1 MLFGKS
7 TEFWT
12 ASMGELPTSQ
22 ARPAAGGSLRNKF
35 IRTMLIVSSI
45 IGGVT
50 LATVLFLSARTS
62 AQHLRAIEGSIEEGI
77 TSKGKVLTEN
87 HALALHGMI
96 LDNAFLDMQTLLAR
110 AVSQDPDLVYGLF
123 VNSEGE
129 ALALQTR
136 GDPGGVQ
143 APPAKDAWRELGLG
157 QKELVQRQETIRRAS
172 RLGQEVVEVAEPVF
186 GEDREVLG
194 TIRYGLSTRRMHQAL
209 DLAAAESKSQ
219 QVHSIAL
226 IGATV
231 GLATLLG
238 ILLSRVQA
246 VRITQ
251 PVQALTQAAIDL
263 AGGERRVRVSIT
275 SGDELQVL
283 GFSFNRMVEELSNSY
298 RELEEM
304 NRTLEHKVEER
315 TLALADRN
323 RDMRLVLDN
332 VDQGFVTLS
341 MDGVMARERSA
352 VVDRWFGTG
361 PSQKF
366 WQYLGAT
373 SEEFALGLE
382 LGWDQLVADVL
393 PYEVALEQLPS
404 RLNANGS
411 SYSLSYIPLL
421 KDERL
426 EGVLVVVADITD
438 RLHREREESELTE
451 MMEAFRRLT
460 LDRVGFFVFSNEAAS
475 MVKLVCGAG
484 VSDGP
489 LLRSTLHTLK
499 GNAAQMGLKV
509 IAHLCHLLEDELA
522 TGDGMKSQG
531 LLAQRWQA
539 LSEHVTQLVGDSNRN
554 TLEVSSTDYAA
565 LVNTLS
571 REGKSNALAE
581 LLTWR
586 LEPATRPLGRLAE
599 QARALALRLGK
610 GELDVDVQAGNVRLD
625 PALYGPLFSDLVH
638 LVRNAIDHGIE
649 SPEERAAS
657 GKPARG
663 KMTFKAQTRDNR
675 VSFEISDDGRGID
688 WTAIAALGA
697 SLGLPSRTPS
707 ERLAILCRQ
716 GVTTRSDVSETSG
729 RGVGMS
735 AFKQRVD
742 AMRGRIEVDSNAN
755 GTKWTVVLPWA
766 PEAAIEQQLL
776 RSAPRTAAG

>member
-1 MLFGKS
+1 MR
-7 TEFWT
+7 
-12 ASMGELPTSQ
+12 ELPISK
-22 ARPAAGGSLRNKF
+22 APPSPGGSLRNKF

-50 LATVLFLSARTS
+50 LAIVLFLSARSS

-129 ALALQTR
+129 ALAFQKR
-136 GDPGGVQ
+136 G
-143 APPAKDAWRELGLG
+143 APAADQVAPEKDAWRALGLE
-157 QKELVQRQETIRRAS
+157 QKELVARKEVIRRAF
-172 RLGQEVVEVAEPVF
+172 RLGQEVVEVAEPVL
-186 GEDREVLG
+186 GDDNEVLG

-209 DLAAAESKSQ
+209 SVAAVESKSQ
-219 QVHSIAL
+219 QINSIAL
-226 IGATV
+226 IGVTV

-263 AGGERRVRVSIT
+263 AGGERSVRVSIN

-283 GFSFNRMVEELSNSY
+283 GYSFNRMVEELTHSY

-315 TLALADRN
+315 TLALAGRN

-341 MDGVMARERSA
+341 MDGVMASERSA

-361 PSQKF
+361 PGKTF
-366 WQYLGAT
+366 WHYLFAT
-373 SEEFALGLE
+373 NPDFALGFE

-411 SYSLSYIPLL
+411 SFSLRYLPLV

-438 RLHREREESELTE
+438 RLLREREEAELTE
-451 MMEAFRRLT
+451 MMEAFRRLM
-460 LDRVGFFVFSNEAAS
+460 LDRTGFLAFSNEAAN
-475 MVKLVCGAG
+475 MVKRVCSPE
-484 VSDGP
+484 VTDGHE
-489 LLRSTLHTLK
+489 LRSTLHTLK
-499 GNAAQMGLKV
+499 GNSAQMGLKV
-509 IAHLCHLLEDELA
+509 VAHLCHTLEDELA
-522 TGDGMKSQG
+522 TGDGMKSQE
-531 LLAQRWQA
+531 LLAKRWQA
-539 LSEHVTQLVGDSNRN
+539 LSDHVTQLVGDAGRS
-554 TLEVSSTDYAA
+554 TMEVSASDYAA

-571 REGKSNALAE
+571 REGKSAALAE
-581 LLTWR
+581 LLTWK
-586 LEPATRPLGRLAE
+586 LEPATRPLSRLAD
-599 QARALALRLGK
+599 QARGLAARLGK
-610 GELDVDVQAGNVRLD
+610 GDVEIEVQAASVRLD
-625 PALYGPLFSDLVH
+625 PEVYGPFFSDLVH

-649 SPEERAAS
+649 SPEERPAN
-657 GKPARG
+657 KPAVG
-663 KMTFKAQTRDNR
+663 KMIFKVQARDNR
-675 VSFEISDDGRGID
+675 LVFEISDDGRGID
-688 WTAIAALGA
+688 WAAIAQLGA
-697 SLGLPSRTPS
+697 SLGLPSRTPA

-716 GVTTRSDVSETSG
+716 GVTTRVDISETSG

-735 AFKQRVD
+735 AIKQRID
-742 AMRGRIEVDSNAN
+742 AMHGRLEVDSSSS
-755 GTKWTVVLPWA
+755 GTKWTISLPWA
-766 PEAAIEQQLL
+766 PEMTEQQL
-776 RSAPRTAAG
+776 RRTVARTATR

>member
-1 MLFGKS
+1 
-7 TEFWT
+7 
-12 ASMGELPTSQ
+12 MGELPISQ
-22 ARPAAGGSLRNKF
+22 APPAPRGSLRNKF

-50 LATVLFLSARTS
+50 LAIVLFLSARTS
-62 AQHLRAIEGSIEEGI
+62 AQHLRAIEASIEEGI

-87 HALALHGMI
+87 HALALHGMV

-110 AVSQDPDLVYGLF
+110 AVSQDSDLVYGLF

-136 GDPGGVQ
+136 SDPGGGVQ
-143 APPAKDAWRELGLG
+143 ATPAKDAWRDLGLE
-157 QKELVQRQETIRRAS
+157 QKGLVQGKEDIRRAF

-186 GEDREVLG
+186 GEDHEVLG

-209 DLAAAESKSQ
+209 SLAAAESKSQ
-219 QVHSIAL
+219 QVNSIAL

-263 AGGERRVRVSIT
+263 AGGERSVRVSIN

-283 GFSFNRMVEELSNSY
+283 GFSFNRMVEELSHSY

-304 NRTLEHKVEER
+304 NRTLEHKVAER
-315 TLALADRN
+315 TVALAGRN

-341 MDGVMARERSA
+341 MDGVMANERSA

-361 PSQKF
+361 PGRTF
-366 WQYLGAT
+366 WQYLFAT
-373 SEEFALGLE
+373 SPDFALGFE

-393 PYEVALEQLPS
+393 PYEVALEQLPA

-411 SYSLSYIPLL
+411 SFSLRYIPLI

-438 RLHREREESELTE
+438 RLQREREEAELTE
-451 MMEAFRRLT
+451 MMEAFRRLM
-460 LDRVGFFVFSNEAAS
+460 LDRAGFLAFSNEAAH
-475 MVKLVCGAG
+475 MVELVCSATI
-484 VSDGP
+484 VDGP
-489 LLRSTLHTLK
+489 VLRSTLHTLK

-509 IAHLCHLLEDELA
+509 VAQLCHALEDELA
-522 TGDGMKSQG
+522 TGDGMKSQE

-539 LSEHVTQLVGDSNRN
+539 LSEHVTQLVGDGGRN
-554 TLEVSSTDYAA
+554 TMEVNATDYAA
-565 LVNTLS
+565 LVNTLQ
-571 REGKSNALAE
+571 REGKSAALSE

-586 LEPATRPLGRLAE
+586 LEPAARPLGRLAE
-599 QARALALRLGK
+599 QARALAVRLGK
-610 GELDVDVQAGNVRLD
+610 GDVDIDVQAGNVRLD
-625 PALYGPLFSDLVH
+625 PELYGPFFSDLVH

-649 SPEERAAS
+649 SADERTAS
-657 GKPARG
+657 GKPATG
-663 KMTFKAQTRDNR
+663 KMTFKVQTRDNR
-675 VSFEISDDGRGID
+675 ISFEISDDGRGID
-688 WTAIAALGA
+688 WTAIAKLGA
-697 SLGLPSRTPS
+697 SLGLPSRTPA

-735 AFKQRVD
+735 AIKQRVD
-742 AMRGRIEVDSNAN
+742 ALHGRLEVDSSPN

-766 PEAAIEQQLL
+766 PEATAEQQMRRSGA
-776 RSAPRTAAG
+776 RSAAG

>member
-1 MLFGKS
+1 MSG
-7 TEFWT
+7 
-12 ASMGELPTSQ
+12 LPISK
-22 ARPAAGGSLRNKF
+22 APPSPGGSLRNKF

-50 LATVLFLSARTS
+50 LAIVLFLSARSS

-129 ALALQTR
+129 ALAFQKR
-136 GDPGGVQ
+136 G
-143 APPAKDAWRELGLG
+143 APAGDQVAPEKDAWRALGLE
-157 QKELVQRQETIRRAS
+157 QKELMARKETIRRAF
-172 RLGQEVVEVAEPVF
+172 RLGQEVVEVAEPVL
-186 GEDREVLG
+186 GDDNEVLG

-209 DLAAAESKSQ
+209 SVAAAESKSQ
-219 QVHSIAL
+219 QLNSIAL

-263 AGGERRVRVSIT
+263 AGGERSVRVSIN

-283 GFSFNRMVEELSNSY
+283 GYSFNRMVEELTHSY

-315 TLALADRN
+315 TLALAGRN

-341 MDGVMARERSA
+341 MDGMMASERSA

-361 PSQKF
+361 PGTTF
-366 WQYLGAT
+366 WHYLFAT
-373 SEEFALGLE
+373 NPDFALGFE

-411 SYSLSYIPLL
+411 SFSLRYIPLV

-438 RLHREREESELTE
+438 RLQREREEAELTE
-451 MMEAFRRLT
+451 IMEAFRRLM
-460 LDRVGFFVFSNEAAS
+460 LDRMGFVAFSNEAAG
-475 MVKLVCGAG
+475 MVKLVCSPEAT
-484 VSDGP
+484 DGHE
-489 LLRSTLHTLK
+489 LRSTLHTLK
-499 GNAAQMGLKV
+499 GNSAQMGLKV
-509 IAHLCHLLEDELA
+509 VAHLCHQLEDELA
-522 TGDGMKSQG
+522 TGDGMKSQE
-531 LLAQRWQA
+531 LLAKRWQA
-539 LSEHVTQLVGDSNRN
+539 LSEHVTQLVGDAGRS
-554 TLEVSSTDYAA
+554 TMEVSAGDYAA

-571 REGKSNALAE
+571 REGKSTALAE
-581 LLTWR
+581 LLTWK
-586 LEPATRPLGRLAE
+586 LEPATRPLARLAD
-599 QARALALRLGK
+599 QARGLAARLGK
-610 GELDVDVQAGNVRLD
+610 GELDIEVQAASVRLD
-625 PALYGPLFSDLVH
+625 PDVYGPFFSDLVH

-649 SPEERAAS
+649 SPEERPAN
-657 GKPARG
+657 KPAVG
-663 KMTFKAQTRDNR
+663 KMTFKVQPRDNR
-675 VSFEISDDGRGID
+675 IVFEISDDGRGID
-688 WTAIAALGA
+688 WAAIAQLGA
-697 SLGLPSRTPS
+697 SLGLPNRTPA

-735 AFKQRVD
+735 AIKQRID
-742 AMRGRIEVDSNAN
+742 AMHGRLEVESSSN
-755 GTKWTVVLPWA
+755 GTKWTISLPWA
-766 PEAAIEQQLL
+766 PEMSEQQI
-776 RSAPRTAAG
+776 RRTVARTATR

>member
-1 MLFGKS
+1 
-7 TEFWT
+7 
-12 ASMGELPTSQ
+12 
-22 ARPAAGGSLRNKF
+22 
-35 IRTMLIVSSI
+35 
-45 IGGVT
+45 
-50 LATVLFLSARTS
+50 
-62 AQHLRAIEGSIEEGI
+62 IEEGI

-129 ALALQTR
+129 ALAFQKR
-136 GDPGGVQ
+136 G
-143 APPAKDAWRELGLG
+143 APAADQVAPEKDAWRALGLE
-157 QKELVQRQETIRRAS
+157 QKELVAHKEAIRRAF
-172 RLGQEVVEVAEPVF
+172 RLGQEVVEVAEPVL
-186 GEDREVLG
+186 GDDNEVLG

-209 DLAAAESKSQ
+209 SVAAAESRSQ
-219 QVHSIAL
+219 QVNSIGL
-226 IGATV
+226 IGVTV

-263 AGGERRVRVSIT
+263 ASGERSVRVSIN

-283 GFSFNRMVEELSNSY
+283 GYSFNRMVEELTLSY

-315 TLALADRN
+315 TLALAGRN

-341 MDGVMARERSA
+341 MDGVMASERSA

-361 PSQKF
+361 PGKTF
-366 WQYLGAT
+366 WHYLFPT
-373 SEEFALGLE
+373 NPDFALGFE

-411 SYSLSYIPLL
+411 SFSLRYIPLV

-438 RLHREREESELTE
+438 RLLREREEAELTE
-451 MMEAFRRLT
+451 MMEAFRRLM
-460 LDRVGFFVFSNEAAS
+460 LDRTGFLAFSNEAAG
-475 MVKLVCGAG
+475 MVKLVCSPNAT
-484 VSDGP
+484 DGHQ
-489 LLRSTLHTLK
+489 LRSTLHTLK
-499 GNAAQMGLKV
+499 GNSGQMGLKV
-509 IAHLCHLLEDELA
+509 VAHLCHLLEDELA
-522 TGDGMKSQG
+522 TGDGMKSQE
-531 LLAQRWQA
+531 LLAKRWQA
-539 LSEHVTQLVGDSNRN
+539 LSEHVTQLVGDAGRS
-554 TLEVSSTDYAA
+554 TMEVSASDYAA

-571 REGKSNALAE
+571 REGKSTALAE
-581 LLTWR
+581 LLTWK
-586 LEPATRPLGRLAE
+586 LEPVTRPLGRLAD
-599 QARALALRLGK
+599 QARGLAARLGK
-610 GELDVDVQAGNVRLD
+610 GDVDIEVQAASVRLD
-625 PALYGPLFSDLVH
+625 PEVYGPFFSDLVH

-649 SPEERAAS
+649 SPEERPAN
-657 GKPARG
+657 KPKVG
-663 KMTFKAQTRDNR
+663 KMTFKVQTRDNQL
-675 VSFEISDDGRGID
+675 VFEISDDGRGID
-688 WTAIAALGA
+688 WAAIARLGA
-697 SLGLPSRTPS
+697 SVGLPSRTPA

-735 AFKQRVD
+735 AVKQRID
-742 AMRGRIEVDSNAN
+742 AMHGRLEVESGSN
-755 GTKWTVVLPWA
+755 GTKWTISLPWA
-766 PEAAIEQQLL
+766 PEMVEQQL
-776 RSAPRTAAG
+776 RRTVARTASR

>member
-1 MLFGKS
+1 MS
-7 TEFWT
+7 
-12 ASMGELPTSQ
+12 ELPKSQ
-22 ARPAAGGSLRNKF
+22 APPAPRGSLRNKF

-50 LATVLFLSARTS
+50 LAIVLFLSARTS
-62 AQHLRAIEGSIEEGI
+62 AQHLRAIEASIEEGI

-123 VNSEGE
+123 VNSEGG
-129 ALALQTR
+129 ALAFQKR
-136 GDPGGVQ
+136 GSTGSEQ
-143 APPAKDAWRELGLG
+143 AVPEKDAWRGLG
-157 QKELVQRQETIRRAS
+157 IEPKELVQERETIRRAW

-186 GEDREVLG
+186 GEDHEVLG

-209 DLAAAESKSQ
+209 SLAAAESKSQ
-219 QVHSIAL
+219 QINSIAL

-263 AGGERRVRVSIT
+263 AGGQRSVRVTIN

-283 GFSFNRMVEELSNSY
+283 GFSFNRMVEELSHSY
-298 RELEEM
+298 RDLEEM

-315 TLALADRN
+315 TLALAGRN

-341 MDGVMARERSA
+341 MDGVMASERSA

-361 PSQKF
+361 PGTTF
-366 WQYLGAT
+366 WHYLFAT
-373 SEEFALGLE
+373 SPDFALGFE
-382 LGWDQLVADVL
+382 LGWDQLVADIL

-411 SYSLSYIPLL
+411 SFSLRYIPLV

-438 RLHREREESELTE
+438 RLQREREEAELTE
-451 MMEAFRRLT
+451 MMEAFRRLM
-460 LDRVGFFVFSNEAAS
+460 LDRNGFLAFSNEAAS
-475 MVKLVCGAG
+475 MVKLVCSPNAVDSHG
-484 VSDGP
+484 
-489 LLRSTLHTLK
+489 LRSTLHTLK
-499 GNAAQMGLKV
+499 GNAAQMGLRV
-509 IAHLCHLLEDELA
+509 VAHLCHKLEDELA
-522 TGDGMKSQG
+522 TGDGMKSQD
-531 LLAQRWQA
+531 LLAARWQA
-539 LSEHVTQLVGDSNRN
+539 LTEHVRQLIGDADRQ
-554 TLEVSSTDYAA
+554 TLEVSATDYATM
-565 LVNTLS
+565 VNTLS
-571 REGKSNALAE
+571 RAGQTAALAE

-599 QARALALRLGK
+599 QARVLAKRLGK
-610 GELDVDVQAGNVRLD
+610 GEVDVDVQAGSVRLD
-625 PALYGPLFSDLVH
+625 AEVYGPFFSDLVH
-638 LVRNAIDHGIE
+638 IVRNAVDHGIE
-649 SPEERAAS
+649 SPEERTLR
-657 GKPARG
+657 GKSPVG
-663 KMTFKAQTRDNR
+663 KMTFKVQTRENR
-675 VSFEISDDGRGID
+675 VVFEISDDGRGID
-688 WTAIAALGA
+688 WSVIAELGA
-697 SLGLPSRTPS
+697 SLGLPSRTPA

-716 GVTTRSDVSETSG
+716 GVTTRNDISETSG

-735 AFKQRVD
+735 AIKQRID
-742 AMRGRIEVDSNAN
+742 AMRGRLEVDSSKV
-755 GTKWTVVLPWA
+755 GTKWTVVLPWSP
-766 PEAAIEQQLL
+766 PEATDQSL
-776 RSAPRTAAG
+776 RRRSVAS

>member
-1 MLFGKS
+1 MS
-7 TEFWT
+7 
-12 ASMGELPTSQ
+12 ELPTSQ
-22 ARPAAGGSLRNKF
+22 APPSPRGSLRNKF

-50 LATVLFLSARTS
+50 LAIVLFLSARSS

-123 VNSEGE
+123 VNSDGD
-129 ALALQTR
+129 ALAYQTR
-136 GDPGGVQ
+136 GAQSGVEV
-143 APPAKDAWRELGLG
+143 APEKDAWRALGLE
-157 QKELVQRQETIRRAS
+157 QKELVPRKETIRRAW
-172 RLGQEVVEVAEPVF
+172 RLGQEVVEVSEPVL
-186 GEDREVLG
+186 GEDHEILG

-209 DLAAAESKSQ
+209 SVAAAESKSQ
-219 QVHSIAL
+219 QINSIAL

-231 GLATLLG
+231 SLATLLG

-263 AGGERRVRVSIT
+263 AGGERSVRVSIN

-283 GFSFNRMVEELSNSY
+283 GYSFNRMVEELSHSY

-315 TLALADRN
+315 TLALAGRN

-332 VDQGFVTLS
+332 VDQGFLTLS
-341 MDGVMARERSA
+341 MKGVMAGERSA
-352 VVDRWFGTG
+352 VLDRWFGTG
-361 PSQKF
+361 PARTF
-366 WQYLGAT
+366 WDYLLGT
-373 SEEFALGLE
+373 SPDFALGFE
-382 LGWDQLVADVL
+382 LGWDQLVADIL

-411 SYSLSYIPLL
+411 SFSFRYLPLV
-421 KDERL
+421 KDDRL

-438 RLHREREESELTE
+438 RLQREREEAELTE
-451 MMEAFRRLT
+451 MMEAFRRLM
-460 LDRVGFFVFSNEAAS
+460 LDRTGFLAFANEAAA
-475 MVKLVCGAG
+475 MVTLVCSPDAT
-484 VSDGP
+484 DGHV
-489 LLRSTLHTLK
+489 LRSTLHTLK
-499 GNAAQMGLKV
+499 GNSAQMGLKV
-509 IAHLCHLLEDELA
+509 VAHLCHQLEDELA
-522 TGDGMKSQG
+522 TGDGMKSQE
-531 LLAQRWQA
+531 LLEKRWHA
-539 LSEHVTQLVGDSNRN
+539 LTEHVKQLIGDGARN
-554 TLEVSSTDYAA
+554 TLEVSASDYGA

-571 REGKSNALAE
+571 REGKSAALAE
-581 LLTWR
+581 LLAWK
-586 LEPATRPLGRLAE
+586 LEPAARALGRLAE
-599 QARALALRLGK
+599 QARALAVRLGK
-610 GELDVDVQAGNVRLD
+610 GDLEVEVQAGNVRLD
-625 PALYGPLFSDLVH
+625 PEVYGPLFSDLVH

-649 SPEERAAS
+649 APEERSAH
-657 GKPARG
+657 GKPEVG
-663 KMTFKAQTRDNR
+663 KMSLKVQTRDNR
-675 VSFEISDDGRGID
+675 ISFEVSDDGRGID
-688 WTAIAALGA
+688 WSAIARLGA
-697 SLGLPSRTPS
+697 SLGLPSRTPA

-735 AFKQRVD
+735 AIKHRID
-742 AMRGRIEVDSNAN
+742 AMHGRLEVDSSGK
-755 GTKWTVVLPWA
+755 GTKWTIVLPWSA
-766 PEAAIEQQLL
+766 EVTEQQL
-776 RSAPRTAAG
+776 RRTAPRAATR

>member
-1 MLFGKS
+1 MS
-7 TEFWT
+7 
-12 ASMGELPTSQ
+12 ELPPSQ
-22 ARPAAGGSLRNKF
+22 APPAPRGSLRNKF

-50 LATVLFLSARTS
+50 LAIVLFLSARTS
-62 AQHLRAIEGSIEEGI
+62 AQHLRAIEASIEEGI

-123 VNSEGE
+123 VNNEGG
-129 ALALQTR
+129 ALAFQTR
-136 GDPGGVQ
+136 GSTGGEQ
-143 APPAKDAWRELGLG
+143 AAPEKDAWRGLGL
-157 QKELVQRQETIRRAS
+157 QPQELVQGKETIRRAW

-186 GEDREVLG
+186 GEDHEVLG
-194 TIRYGLSTRRMHQAL
+194 TIRYGLSTHRMRQAL
-209 DLAAAESKSQ
+209 SLAAAESKSQ
-219 QVHSIAL
+219 QINSVAL

-263 AGGERRVRVSIT
+263 AGGQRGVRVTIN

-283 GFSFNRMVEELSNSY
+283 GFSFNRMVEELSHSY

-315 TLALADRN
+315 TLALAGRN

-341 MDGVMARERSA
+341 MDGVMASERSL

-361 PSQKF
+361 PGTTF
-366 WQYLGAT
+366 WHYLFAT
-373 SEEFALGLE
+373 SPEFALGFE
-382 LGWDQLVADVL
+382 LGWDQLVADIL

-411 SYSLSYIPLL
+411 TFSLRYIPLL
-421 KDERL
+421 KDDRL

-438 RLHREREESELTE
+438 RLQREREEAELTE
-451 MMEAFRRLT
+451 MMEAFRRLM
-460 LDRVGFFVFSNEAAS
+460 LDRNGFLAFSNEAAG
-475 MVKLVCGAG
+475 MVKLVCSPDA
-484 VSDGP
+484 SDSHG
-489 LLRSTLHTLK
+489 LRSTLHTLK
-499 GNAAQMGLKV
+499 GNAAQMGLRV
-509 IAHLCHLLEDELA
+509 VAHLCHKLEDELA
-522 TGDGMKSQG
+522 TGDGMKSQD
-531 LLAQRWQA
+531 LLAARWRA
-539 LSEHVTQLVGDSNRN
+539 LTEHVAQLIGDADRQ
-554 TLEVSSTDYAA
+554 TLEVSATDYTTM
-565 LVNTLS
+565 VNTLS
-571 REGKSNALAE
+571 RAGQTAALAE

-586 LEPATRPLGRLAE
+586 LEPAARPLGRLAE
-599 QARALALRLGK
+599 QARVLAKRLGK
-610 GELDVDVQAGNVRLD
+610 GEVEVEVQAGSVRLD
-625 PALYGPLFSDLVH
+625 ADVYGPFFSDLVH
-638 LVRNAIDHGIE
+638 IVRNAVDHGIE
-649 SPEERAAS
+649 SPEERALR
-657 GKPARG
+657 GKPPVG
-663 KMTFKAQTRDNR
+663 KMTLKAQTRENR
-675 VSFEISDDGRGID
+675 VVFEISDDGRGID
-688 WTAIAALGA
+688 WSVIAQLGA
-697 SLGLPSRTPS
+697 TLGLPSRTPA

-735 AFKQRVD
+735 AIKQRID
-742 AMRGRIEVDSNAN
+742 AMRGRLEVDSSGL
-755 GTKWTVVLPWA
+755 GTKWTVVLPWSP
-766 PEAAIEQQLL
+766 PEATDLPL
-776 RSAPRTAAG
+776 RRRSAAG

>member
-1 MLFGKS
+1 MS
-7 TEFWT
+7 E
-12 ASMGELPTSQ
+12 PTISK
-22 ARPAAGGSLRNKF
+22 APPAPGGSLRNKF

-50 LATVLFLSARTS
+50 LAIVLFLSARSS

-96 LDNAFLDMQTLLAR
+96 LDNAFSDMQTLLAR

-123 VNSEGE
+123 VNSDGD
-129 ALALQTR
+129 ALAFQKR
-136 GDPGGVQ
+136 G
-143 APPAKDAWRELGLG
+143 APAAEAVEKDAWRSLGLE
-157 QKELVQRQETIRRAS
+157 QKELVARKESIRRAF
-172 RLGQEVVEVAEPVF
+172 RLGQEVVEVSEPVL
-186 GEDREVLG
+186 GDDNEILG

-209 DLAAAESKSQ
+209 SVAAVESKSQ
-219 QVHSIAL
+219 QVNSIAL
-226 IGATV
+226 IGVTV

-263 AGGERRVRVSIT
+263 AGGERSVRVSIN

-283 GFSFNRMVEELSNSY
+283 GYSFNRMVEELTLSY

-315 TLALADRN
+315 TLALAGRN

-341 MDGVMARERSA
+341 MDGVMASERSA

-361 PSQKF
+361 PGRTF
-366 WQYLGAT
+366 WHYLFAT
-373 SEEFALGLE
+373 NPDFALGFE

-404 RLNANGS
+404 RLNANGMS
-411 SYSLSYIPLL
+411 FSLRYIPLV

-438 RLHREREESELTE
+438 RLQREREEAELTE
-451 MMEAFRRLT
+451 LMEAFRRLM
-460 LDRVGFFVFSNEAAS
+460 LDRTGFLAFSNEAAN
-475 MVKLVCGAG
+475 MVKLVCSPDAT
-484 VSDGP
+484 DGH

-499 GNAAQMGLKV
+499 GNSAQMGLKV
-509 IAHLCHLLEDELA
+509 IAHLCHTLEDELA
-522 TGDGMKSQG
+522 AGDGMKSQES
-531 LLAQRWQA
+531 LAKRWRA
-539 LSEHVTQLVGDSNRN
+539 LSEHVTQLVGDAGRN
-554 TLEVSSTDYAA
+554 TMEVSASDYAA

-571 REGKSNALAE
+571 REGKSAALTE
-581 LLTWR
+581 LLTWK
-586 LEPATRPLGRLAE
+586 LEPATRALGRLAD
-599 QARALALRLGK
+599 QAHGLAGRLGK
-610 GELDVDVQAGNVRLD
+610 GDVDIEVQAGNVRLD
-625 PALYGPLFSDLVH
+625 PEVYGPFFSDLVH

-649 SPEERAAS
+649 SPEERPS
-657 GKPARG
+657 NKPPVG
-663 KMTFKAQTRDNR
+663 KMTFKLQARDNR
-675 VSFEISDDGRGID
+675 LIFEISDDGRGID
-688 WTAIAALGA
+688 WAAIAELGA
-697 SLGLPSRTPS
+697 SLGLPSRTPA

-742 AMRGRIEVDSNAN
+742 AMHGRLDVDSSSN
-755 GTKWTVVLPWA
+755 GTKWTISLPWT
-766 PEAAIEQQLL
+766 PETAEQQVR
-776 RSAPRTAAG
+776 RSVARTATR